1 MNRDKTAERRHRRA
15 IRAYGEEACRTAYT
29 LHLCGNGARTV
40 ALEGP
45 VTIRTTQQ
53 ADAAINAG
61 RWLNDQG
68 CIARVQS

>member
-1 MNRDKTAERRHRRA
+1 MKALSKKARRA
-15 IRAYGEEACRTAYT
+15 IAAYGENACRMAYQM
-29 LHLCGNGARTV
+29 HLQGCGARTV

-61 RWLNDQG
+61 RELRD
-68 CIARVQS
+68 CALVQS